1 MKLTRVGAPEPDDN
15 EPEELDV
22 WLTAGFEAE
31 NAEGW
36 RQWRFR
42 IAQAQAWMAADVTEG
57 LRAAQWST
65 AGVVAGTVQAWRDAG
80 IEAPEA
86 VRWHEFGFGL
96 EAARAEKAKG
106 LGPARA
112 YAKSHWTGRAA
123 SAPVSRVVLPSRGY
137 AGALM
142 AAPPDPVRR
151 LLESGADRNLVHGY
165 LQHQW
170 FDDEATAWALQG
182 IEADDA
188 YSWYELGLTAAEAGR
203 LTLQSRTPGDVIF
216 EWWGAGIPLGEVADW
231 IGAGLSATEAVE
243 QRSRG
248 ITAEQAAALR
258 ALRQDDDRPQQ
269 GGRPGSALRAR
280 QGPPSR
286 ERIGPPP
293 KDAEAA
299 RAAIVA
305 AFGGLLICGESNAVA
320 SVEGGSNLGDC
331 VAEATRNWG
340 ATGEGVFVVTVE
352 VVRFMNE
359 NRARV
364 LYSVDGTGGLMLT
377 MHDHKGEA
385 ILVDG
390 VWKVARE
397 TFCEFMQEIGI
408 ACPSREGA

>member
-1 MKLTRVGAPEPDDN
+1 MRTRVGAPEPDGD

-22 WLTAGFEAE
+22 WLADGFEAE

-42 IAQAQAWMAADVTEG
+42 IAQAEEWKAEGVTEG
-57 LRAAQWST
+57 LHAAQWST
-65 AGVVAGTVQAWRDAG
+65 AGVVAGTVRSWRDAG

-112 YAKSHWTGRAA
+112 YAKSHRTGRAA
-123 SAPVSRVVLPSRGY
+123 RAPARQVLQDGPLFRLALTAVS
-137 AGALM
+137 
-142 AAPPDPVRR
+142 PDPVRR

-182 IEADDA
+182 IEAVDA

-248 ITAEQAAALR
+248 ITAEHAAALR

-280 QGPPSR
+280 KGPPSR

-305 AFGGLLICGESNAVA
+305 AFGGLLSRGDSNAVA

-331 VAEATRNWG
+331 VAEVAMMWG

-352 VVRFMNE
+352 VVRFVNE
-359 NRARV
+359 SRARV

-377 MHDHKGEA
+377 MHDHTGEA

-390 VWKVARE
+390 DWKVARE
-397 TFCEFMQEIGI
+397 TFCEFMQAVGI
-408 ACPSREGA
+408 ACPPPEGA

>member
-1 MKLTRVGAPEPDDN
+1 MARRVRHDGQSGYLSLMRTRVGAPEPDGD

-22 WLTAGFEAE
+22 WLAAGFEAE

-42 IAQAQAWMAADVTEG
+42 IAQAEEWKAVDVAEG

-112 YAKSHWTGRAA
+112 YAKSHWTGRAGSLGEVDGPLVAMQVVPA
-123 SAPVSRVVLPSRGY
+123 SPSYRG
-137 AGALM
+137 AWTADS
-142 AAPPDPVRR
+142 PDPVRR
-151 LLESGADRNLVHGY
+151 LLESGADRNLVQGY

-188 YSWYELGLTAAEAGR
+188 YSWYELGLTAVEAGR
-203 LTLQSRTPGDVIF
+203 LTLQSRTPGDVIL

-258 ALRQDDDRPQQ
+258 ALRQDDDGPQQ
-269 GGRPGSALRAR
+269 GGGPSRRTGPGRPCVPGRVPPVARAPGR
-280 QGPPSR
+280 RRRMRKRRAPRLSPPS
-286 ERIGPPP
+286 
-293 KDAEAA
+293 
-299 RAAIVA
+299 A
-305 AFGGLLICGESNAVA
+305 AF
-320 SVEGGSNLGDC
+320 
-331 VAEATRNWG
+331 
-340 ATGEGVFVVTVE
+340 
-352 VVRFMNE
+352 
-359 NRARV
+359 
-364 LYSVDGTGGLMLT
+364 
-377 MHDHKGEA
+377 
-385 ILVDG
+385 
-390 VWKVARE
+390 
-397 TFCEFMQEIGI
+397 
-408 ACPSREGA
+408 